1 MALSEHEQR
10 LLDEM
15 ERSLYQ
21 NDADVVSTTPST
33 GPVVSA
39 RSVTIVVLAV
49 AIGLAIVVAGMA
61 LGQPLVGLA
70 GFVVLIAGVA
80 WALLRG
86 GGRPDAESTEPPS
99 PRPAAGRP
107 AGAATKPVA
116 QGDGKSFI
124 DRMEDRWERRRDGE
138 L

>member
-1 MALSEHEQR
+1 MALSEQEQR

-21 NDADVVSTTPST
+21 NDADVVSTTPSS
-33 GPVVSA
+33 GPVVSS
-39 RSVTIVVLAV
+39 RSITIAVLAAAV
-49 AIGLAIVVAGMA
+49 GLAVVVAGMA
-61 LGQPLVGLA
+61 LGQPLIGLV

-80 WALLRG
+80 WACVRG
-86 GGRPDAESTEPPS
+86 GGERGDDVGRVAAAPRPQTGATGGAA
-99 PRPAAGRP
+99 RPAA
-107 AGAATKPVA
+107 
-116 QGDGKSFI
+116 DGKSFI